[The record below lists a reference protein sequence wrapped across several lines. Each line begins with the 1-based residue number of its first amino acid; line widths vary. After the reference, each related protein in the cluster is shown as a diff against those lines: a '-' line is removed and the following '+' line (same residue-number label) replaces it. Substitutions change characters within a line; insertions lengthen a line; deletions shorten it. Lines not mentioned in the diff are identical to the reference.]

1 MTISAWPFVVSIKSV
16 LHRKMG
22 VFARFRDVHNLLE
35 GGGGGGVRQWGDL
48 PVLKVGSRSTCRVIE
63 GGLEILKIVNVLN
76 KNAKYAY
83 RVNKILWNKH

>member
-1 MTISAWPFVVSIKSV
+1 M
-16 LHRKMG
+16 
-22 VFARFRDVHNLLE
+22 
-35 GGGGGGVRQWGDL
+35 RQCRDL

-76 KNAKYAY
+76 KNAKYTY